1 MLQIT
6 HIEKSYGKT
15 VALRGLDL
23 TVPSGAVFGI
33 AGPNG
38 AGKSTLIRILAGE
51 ETEDAGTIELD
62 GAPWTSEQR
71 RVATAVVHQEPQL
84 FPNLTVLQNLHFGL
98 SLTGLRLPRRQPRET
113 EVLEEL
119 GLSEFANRELS
130 LCPLVVWQLTEIGR
144 ALLREA
150 RLFLFDEPNSALGE
164 EESDLL
170 FAQLRRLT
178 EDPNHVVMMVSHRL
192 GDLTQ
197 LSHRVAVIREG
208 LCTEV
213 LSGTDVTEHA
223 LARALVVGIT
233 STAAERVRPTVAAA
247 DDEGRHGHRR
257 GARLGESGRCLQR
270 RQPQPS
276 RWDRWWPSWA
286 SRALEGASW
295 CDRWPAS
302 SRVAANTSSW
312 VARLS
317 DSAASRTC
325 PRRGATASSPTSRSG
340 PTWHRDWGPLRSR
353 AGRGCWP
360 WTGSASCRGSSRS
373 RFRVVASSTKQGVA
387 TLSGGNQQKVAL
399 AGTMATRPR
408 LLAVEEP
415 TRGVDIGT
423 KAEIY
428 RTLRDFVRDGNAVVT
443 FCTEVSEVFD
453 VADVV
458 YVTNGGRLS
467 EAIDVHAV
475 ATIEELAAAVA
486 HRPAGNSAARRQAST
501 MGPWQARR
509 CRHDDRIH
517 AERIGGKR
525 WL

>member
-6 HIEKSYGKT
+6 DIEKHYGNT
-15 VALRGLDL
+15 VALRSLRL
-23 TVPSGAVFGI
+23 TVPAGAVFGI

-71 RVATAVVHQEPQL
+71 QLATAVVHQEPQL

-98 SLTGLRLPRRQPRET
+98 SLTGLRLPRLQPKET

-119 GLSEFANRELS
+119 GLSAFANRELS
-130 LCPLVVWQLTEIGR
+130 SCPLVVWQLTEIGR

-178 EDPNHVVMMVSHRL
+178 ENPNHVVIMVSHRL
-192 GDLTQ
+192 GDLTE
-197 LSHRVAVIREG
+197 LSQQVAVIREG

-213 LSGTDVTEHA
+213 LSGTEVTEHA

-233 STAAERVRPTVAAA
+233 TAAVERGRPTVTAA
-247 DDEGRHGHRR
+247 DGQGAAIATMRDWESRAGAFSGVNLTIPVGQVVAIMGVEGSGGRELVRSLAGFEQGRGEYEFLGRHAVGQRGIAYMPASRR
-257 GARLGESGRCLQR
+257 DSLFANFSIRANMGSRLGTPEIAGRSGLLAMGRLGE
-270 RQPQPS
+270 
-276 RWDRWWPSWA
+276 
-286 SRALEGASW
+286 
-295 CDRWPAS
+295 
-302 SRVAANTSSW
+302 
-312 VARLS
+312 LS
-317 DSAASRTC
+317 QQLAE
-325 PRRGATASSPTSRSG
+325 
-340 PTWHRDWGPLRSR
+340 
-353 AGRGCWP
+353 
-360 WTGSASCRGSSRS
+360 
-373 RFRVVASSTKQGVA
+373 RFRVVSSSTKQSVT

-428 RTLRDFVRDGNAVVT
+428 RTLREFARDGNAVVT

-458 YVTNGGRLS
+458 YVTSGGRLS

-475 ATIEELAAAVA
+475 ETIEELAATVASVGRQLRGEAVSVDEG
-486 HRPAGNSAARRQAST
+486 PAASV
-501 MGPWQARR
+501 PQPA
-509 CRHDDRIH
+509 
-517 AERIGGKR
+517 
-525 WL
+525 